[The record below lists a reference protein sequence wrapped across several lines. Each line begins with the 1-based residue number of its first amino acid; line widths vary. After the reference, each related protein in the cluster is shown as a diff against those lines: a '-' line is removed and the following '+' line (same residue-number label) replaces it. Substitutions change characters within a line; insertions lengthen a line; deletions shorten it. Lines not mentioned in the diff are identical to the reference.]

1 MSVPV
6 FISYHGKDLNLASE
20 LKTSLEKLSDRFEIF
35 LDRGSIR
42 AADDYEQTIADAIKR
57 AEWFL
62 IICTGFP
69 RRDAD
74 MMWSFFEAGQF
85 RATLKPSLVPH
96 ANRRIVCLFD
106 TEPPSILSKF
116 QGVRVCGEQPTD
128 PKSELLTHLG
138 KDNLQLEQAA
148 IFMLLEQMLEN
159 SPEEP
164 LREITSQ
171 NTRLM
176 LREESHK
183 LITLF
188 EEAGSTNVVFE
199 RSLQPRISFELP
211 RGGTIAADT
220 PVKGY
225 DQSLRNL
232 FSIETEETTWKRVV
246 EGCCKPDKGKPG
258 WLSDIE
264 LAAASIM
271 ADNTPIHVSNKCV
284 LGDAV
289 YRVYAARYEI
299 YKNGHRAI
307 YVVFLPANS
316 RPFDLTQ
323 RSSILLSSLILS
335 VRFREQIIPMAKSL
349 REVAV
354 EELGAKLKEFYRLLV
369 DIEIEAREFGLVIEN
384 SIPEDDSPLTA
395 VFGDAKKKKFIMDA
409 INDWAV
415 DREQIEKMFVD
426 KPVNLD
432 SSDVA
437 KGSADRIAGFLE
449 KISGKNAT
457 FIEFIAEE
465 LLIRIKE
472 GTRSS
477 KSFPRPKRPRSP
489 PTARSKSKTSKT
501 SKTSRKRRAG

>member
-6 FISYHGKDLNLASE
+6 FISYHGKDFNLASE
-20 LKTSLEKLSDRFEIF
+20 LKISLENLSDRFDIF
-35 LDRGSIR
+35 LDRGGSIGV
-42 AADDYEQTIADAIKR
+42 ADDYEQTIADAIKK

-74 MMWSFFEAGQF
+74 MMWSFYEAGQF

-96 ANRRIVCLFD
+96 ANKRIACLFD
-106 TEPPSILSKF
+106 TEPPSILSRF
-116 QGVRVCGEQPTD
+116 QGVRVCGEQPND
-128 PKSELLTHLG
+128 PKSELLSQSG
-138 KDNLQLEQAA
+138 KDNLQLEDAA
-148 IFMLLEQMLEN
+148 IFRLLRQMLEN

-164 LREITSQ
+164 LREIAAQ
-171 NTRLM
+171 NTRRM
-176 LREESHK
+176 LREESQK
-183 LITLF
+183 LIALF
-188 EEAGSTNVVFE
+188 EAAGSTNVVFE

-211 RGGTIAADT
+211 RGGVITAET
-220 PVKGY
+220 LVKGY

-258 WLSDIE
+258 WLADIE

-271 ADNTPIHVSNKCV
+271 TDNTPINVSNKCV
-284 LGDAV
+284 LGNAV

-307 YVVFLPANS
+307 YVVFLPANN

-323 RSSILLSSLILS
+323 RSSTLLSSLILS

-349 REVAV
+349 REVAA
-354 EELGAKLKEFYRLLV
+354 EELGAKLREFYRLLV

-384 SIPEDDSPLTA
+384 SLPEDESPLAA
-395 VFGDAKKKKFIMDA
+395 VFTDVKKKFIQDT
-409 INDWAV
+409 INEWAV
-415 DREQIEKMFVD
+415 DRNQIETIFVD

-432 SSDVA
+432 SSEVA
-437 KGSADRIAGFLE
+437 TRSADQIAGILE
-449 KISGKNAT
+449 KISGVNAI
-457 FIEFIAEE
+457 FIDMIAEE
-465 LLIRIKE
+465 LLVRIKE
-472 GTRSS
+472 SKRLS
-477 KSFPRPKRPRSP
+477 KSFPRPRRPRAG
-489 PTARSKSKTSKT
+489 TAARSKSKPA
-501 SKTSRKRRAG
+501 RKRRARDL